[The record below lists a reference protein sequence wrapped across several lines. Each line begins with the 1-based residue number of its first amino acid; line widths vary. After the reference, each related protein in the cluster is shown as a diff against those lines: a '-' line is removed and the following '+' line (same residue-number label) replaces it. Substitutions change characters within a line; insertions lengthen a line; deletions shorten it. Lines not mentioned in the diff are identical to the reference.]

1 VDILIIGAGIG
12 GLTLGLMLHR
22 RGIACRIY
30 EAAPEI
36 RPLGVGINILP
47 HASKE
52 LGELGLEDVL
62 TPVAVLTKEAAFFNR
77 FGQLIYREPLGRDA
91 GYEWPQYSIHRGDL
105 QAVLRDAFCS
115 RAGADRLQLG
125 WKCVRAEDGGDGATA
140 HFVDPATGAALP
152 PQRGRAVIGCD
163 GVNSAL
169 RKQLNPEEGEPRYSG
184 VNMWRGV
191 TRWPPMLSGATM
203 VRAGW
208 LNPGKMVIYP
218 IRDRIDA
225 DGRQLINWLAEIETT
240 HYLPKRDWARPGRID
255 DFIGPY
261 RDWHFD
267 WCDVPALIRA
277 ADAIYE
283 YPMVDQDPLDRW
295 TFGRLT
301 LAGDAAHPMV
311 PRGSNGAGQAI
322 LDARVLADELA
333 ARRDPAEALRV
344 YEAARRPATSR
355 VVLTNRTTP
364 PDAILREVKLRSGDR
379 PFERIEDVIGLDE
392 LRAMSEGY
400 KKVAGYDQ
408 ATLAG
413 GRSGGG

>member
-1 VDILIIGAGIG
+1 LDVLIIGAGIG
-12 GLTLGLMLHR
+12 GLTLGLMLHA
-22 RGIACRIY
+22 RGIPCRVY

-36 RPLGVGINILP
+36 KPLGVGINILP
-47 HASKE
+47 HASKA
-52 LGELGLEDVL
+52 LGELGLEAAL
-62 TPVAVLTKEAAFFNR
+62 TRVAVLTKEAAFFNR

-91 GYEWPQYSIHRGDL
+91 GYAWPQYSIHRGDL
-105 QAVLRDAFCS
+105 QAVLLAAFLE
-115 RAGADRLQLG
+115 RAGADRLHLG
-125 WKCVRAEDGGDGATA
+125 WKCVRAADGADGA
-140 HFVDPATGAALP
+140 SAEFVHGITGEPLAR
-152 PQRGRAVIGCD
+152 QRGRAVVGCD

-169 RKQLNPEEGEPRYSG
+169 RRQFHPDEGEPRYSG

-191 TRWPPMLSGATM
+191 TRWPAMLSGATM

-225 DGRQLINWLAEIETT
+225 AGRQLLNWLAEIETP
-240 HYLPKRDWARPGRID
+240 HYLPRRDWARPGRIE
-255 DFIGPY
+255 DFIAPY
-261 RDWHFD
+261 ADWHFD

-301 LAGDAAHPMV
+301 LLGDAAHPMV

-322 LDARVLADELA
+322 LDARVLVDALA
-333 ARRDPAEALRV
+333 ARRDPAEALRA
-344 YEAARRPATSR
+344 YEAARLPATAK
-355 VVLTNRTTP
+355 VVLTNRTMP

-379 PFERIEDVIGLDE
+379 PFARIEDVISAE
-392 LRAMSEGY
+392 ALREMSEGY
-400 KKVAGYDQ
+400 KKVAGYDRE
-408 ATLAG
+408 TLAG
-413 GRSGGG
+413 GGEPG